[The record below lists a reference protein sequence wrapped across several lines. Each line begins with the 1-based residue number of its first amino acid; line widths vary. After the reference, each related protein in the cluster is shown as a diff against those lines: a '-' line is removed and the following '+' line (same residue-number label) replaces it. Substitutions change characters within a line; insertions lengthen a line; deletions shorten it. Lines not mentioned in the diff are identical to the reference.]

1 MGKIS
6 LNDPMIEEVS
16 QLFQALADPS
26 RLKILRA
33 LLDAGEPMSQGTL
46 AETAGLSQAN
56 ASKHLALLGRVGL
69 VTREA
74 EGNTVFYRPVMPLV
88 GEVCDLV
95 CGHVSDRVK
104 AAYKALR

>member
-1 MGKIS
+1 MKRLLPEPTIS
-6 LNDPMIEEVS
+6 EVS
-16 QLFQALADPS
+16 RLFLALGEEP
-26 RLKILRA
+26 RLRILRA
-33 LLDAGEPMSQGTL
+33 LLEAGEPMPQKAL
-46 AETAGLSQAN
+46 AEACGLSQAN